1 MAKPGKLDRR
11 LLIQSVTVVQSTS
24 GEVTETLTPL
34 ATVWASRW
42 YVRGEAPDVG
52 DGSTQQVL
60 TGGRFTIRFRDDVL
74 TNMVLT
80 CEGDDFTITGIEE
93 GGRRDTLTLY
103 AVTRAA

>member
-60 TGGRFTIRFRDDVL
+60 TGVRFTIRFRDDVL

-93 GGRRDTLTLY
+93 GCRRDTLTLY

>member
-24 GEVTETLTPL
+24 GEVTENLTTL
-34 ATVWASRW
+34 ATVWAARW

-52 DGSTQQVL
+52 DGSPQQVL
-60 TGGRFTIRFRDDVL
+60 TGVRFTIRFRDDVL
-74 TNMVLT
+74 TNMLLT